1 MRRLFPLP
9 PAGTPR
15 PSLPEGPGPLL
26 VIGLVGGEA
35 HGPHAWSNR
44 LTESPA
50 FRVPGSAS
58 SPACELCMHHDQHHG
73 VLYLSLSSSMASQ
86 ALLEQADV
94 LARATSKQA
103 VHAWLVEKSTEHMR
117 ALLLLFHLSHA
128 VLVLSDARCVDVGLL
143 RQLRTLHTLKQAVQP
158 TVQVALKPVLHPAS
172 RGGGQRN
179 DQRNDQRN
187 EAQLPTLPALGF
199 VFASP
204 PVPSPDAP
212 GADGS
217 LSARIRLEAALEAQ
231 VRALLGSSKLLMR
244 CGGGGHSGGGGA
256 SQLYSLH
263 RDGCVHVQP
272 HAQPPLSLAG
282 CRDAA
287 EPGYFRMLELLAAP
301 PRPFAPA
308 APLDAAANHAE
319 PSPSGHAPP
328 PAAPPASAAG
338 QPPGGF
344 PPGGLSALLSDLRG
358 SATLIESLRGREGA
372 PPPPPLHPGAQVAA
386 LRAFVC
392 RLLGDGGGAQLTAD
406 GALAAHPQAVQ
417 QARLPS
423 ASLWSSVATQLLDKV
438 FCAEATPAPEE
449 PRGGEPRATAL
460 LGAGSGGDGGG
471 RRVLTAAALGRA
483 LDAETAFSTA
493 RCQAALPAARDL
505 YSRALPPQYSQE
517 VHDARV
523 AAATEFFLTAAF
535 GLASDSH
542 VVRLRREC
550 MSLWK
555 AGRQLCDGRSL
566 TGRQCTYRQH
576 PLPGKPASD
585 GLAAASGL
593 LRVRDQLLSVNDVA
607 VVGHARTTAILKA
620 AVGVLRLRIE
630 RPPPAEPS
638 DDEATAPAAAADDD
652 DPDPD
657 PDPAEASS
665 PATAEPAAAE
675 PAADAEEVEE
685 AREGSTEEAP
695 GPTPE
700 VPARVLAPAPPAAEQ
715 AAELAAAE
723 PAAALVAATASEGQ
737 SEPVT
742 PEWQSELVLPAAVP
756 PPVALPAA
764 LPPTAPP
771 VAAPPDVAPSDAA
784 PPVPL
789 TAVPPTASRRRL
801 RPPQCLEVQ
810 LFKPLASSRLGIVLT
825 STTPDTGVPTIAALP
840 SAATASATAAASSAG
855 ADARAARPHCSA
867 HDGLHACHC
876 GRVQLKRRDPF
887 ELEELEAYFDAP
899 CCDELPHAT
908 LQLHH
913 RGGGGGGGGGGVGG
927 GNAARLSLLG
937 TAGGPRGG
945 RSLAGHEGVLPRFGA
960 LRVLNVVAWPVPDAP
975 KAKEVAKAAEKAAM
989 HFPSLR
995 REEAKAEEE
1004 VETEAR
1010 PPPLALSDALTG
1022 VRGTA
1027 AAVAAAAAAAA
1038 GGGRTSP
1045 PARGVQPRT
1054 LELMVGLEYECAE
1067 GHRFVARPGSASG
1080 RNSPADAPSAPL
1092 AIAMAE
1098 ETPLAR
1104 SCAAEGC
1111 TRSAQLLRL
1120 HVRSTEAAQQL
1131 LLRPRVRF
1139 LAADNGAA
1147 SAAAAEL
1154 FEPDVPLLLPSE
1166 TALCLRLPLI
1176 FNAAGKP
1183 LLTAATAA
1191 DASRARKAVLLP
1203 HWLCMAGAADL
1214 PADA

>member
-1 MRRLFPLP
+1 
-9 PAGTPR
+9 
-15 PSLPEGPGPLL
+15 
-26 VIGLVGGEA
+26 
-35 HGPHAWSNR
+35 
-44 LTESPA
+44 
-50 FRVPGSAS
+50 
-58 SPACELCMHHDQHHG
+58 MHHDQNHG

-86 ALLEQADV
+86 ALLEQVDV

-103 VHAWLVEKSTEHMR
+103 VHAWLVEKSTEHTR
-117 ALLLLFHLSHA
+117 ALLLLFHLCHA

-143 RQLRTLHTLKQAVQP
+143 RQLRSLHTLKQAVQP
-158 TVQVALKPVLHPAS
+158 TVQVALKPVLHPTS
-172 RGGGQRN
+172 RGGSQRN

-217 LSARIRLEAALEAQ
+217 LSARLRLEAALEAQ

-244 CGGGGHSGGGGA
+244 CGGGGHSGGGSA

-272 HAQPPLSLAG
+272 HAQPPLTLAG

-308 APLDAAANHAE
+308 APLDPAAPHAAPHAE

-328 PAAPPASAAG
+328 PAA
-338 QPPGGF
+338 PPGGF

-392 RLLGDGGGAQLTAD
+392 RLLGDSGVAQLTAD
-406 GALAAHPQAVQ
+406 GALAAQPQAAQ

-423 ASLWSSVATQLLDKV
+423 ASLWSSAATQLLDKV

-460 LGAGSGGDGGG
+460 LGSGSGGDGGG

-542 VVRLRREC
+542 VLRLRREC

-576 PLPGKPASD
+576 PLQGKPASD

-593 LRVRDQLLSVNDVA
+593 LRVRDQLLSVNGVA

-638 DDEATAPAAAADDD
+638 DDEATAPAAADDD
-652 DPDPD
+652 DLD

-665 PATAEPAAAE
+665 PAAAEPAAAE
-675 PAADAEEVEE
+675 PAAAEPAAAEPAAAEPAAAEEVEE
-685 AREGSTEEAP
+685 ACEGSTEEAP
-695 GPTPE
+695 GPAPE
-700 VPARVLAPAPPAAEQ
+700 LPALAPAPAPPAAEQ
-715 AAELAAAE
+715 AAEPTAAE
-723 PAAALVAATASEGQ
+723 PAAALVVATASEGQ

-742 PEWQSELVLPAAVP
+742 PEWQSELVPLAAAP
-756 PPVALPAA
+756 PSAALPAA
-764 LPPTAPP
+764 LPPAAPP
-771 VAAPPDVAPSDAA
+771 AAAPPAAAPPAAAPPDVAPSDAA
-784 PPVPL
+784 PPSPP
-789 TAVPPTASRRRL
+789 TAAPPTASRRRQ
-801 RPPQCLEVQ
+801 RPPQRLEVE
-810 LFKPLASSRLGIVLT
+810 LYKPLASSRLGIVLT
-825 STTPDTGVPTIAALP
+825 STTPDTGVPNITALP

-855 ADARAARPHCSA
+855 ADARAARPHCSG
-867 HDGLHACHC
+867 HDALHACHC

-887 ELEELEAYFDAP
+887 ELAELEAYFDAP

-913 RGGGGGGGGGGVGG
+913 RGGGGGGSG

-937 TAGGPRGG
+937 TAGGSRGE

-960 LRVLNVVAWPVPDAP
+960 LRALTVVAWPVPDAP
-975 KAKEVAKAAEKAAM
+975 KATEAAEAAKK

-995 REEAKAEEE
+995 RGEAKAEEE
-1004 VETEAR
+1004 AETEAR

-1022 VRGTA
+1022 VRSTA
-1027 AAVAAAAAAAA
+1027 AAAAAAAAAA

-1067 GHRFVARPGSASG
+1067 GHRFVVRPGSASG
-1080 RNSPADAPSAPL
+1080 RTSPADAPSAPL
-1092 AIAMAE
+1092 ASALAE

-1104 SCAAEGC
+1104 PCAAEGC

-1120 HVRSTEAAQQL
+1120 HVRSPEAAQQL

-1154 FEPDVPLLLPSE
+1154 FEPEVPLLLPSE

-1191 DASRARKAVLLP
+1191 DASLARKAVLLP
-1203 HWLCMAGAADL
+1203 HWLCTAGAADA
-1214 PADA
+1214 PAHAPAGE

>member
-1 MRRLFPLP
+1 
-9 PAGTPR
+9 
-15 PSLPEGPGPLL
+15 
-26 VIGLVGGEA
+26 
-35 HGPHAWSNR
+35 
-44 LTESPA
+44 
-50 FRVPGSAS
+50 
-58 SPACELCMHHDQHHG
+58 MHHDQHHG

-103 VHAWLVEKSTEHMR
+103 IHAWLVEKSTEHMR

-158 TVQVALKPVLHPAS
+158 TVQVALKPVLHPTS

-217 LSARIRLEAALEAQ
+217 LSARLRLEAALEAQ

-308 APLDAAANHAE
+308 APLDATAPHSAPHAANHAE
-319 PSPSGHAPP
+319 PSQ

-392 RLLGDGGGAQLTAD
+392 RLLGDSGAAQLTAD

-417 QARLPS
+417 QGRLPS

-593 LRVRDQLLSVNDVA
+593 LRVRDQLLSVNGVA

-620 AVGVLRLRIE
+620 AVGVLRLQIE

-638 DDEATAPAAAADDD
+638 DDEATAPAAAEDDD

-657 PDPAEASS
+657 PEEASL
-665 PATAEPAAAE
+665 PAAAEPAPAE

-700 VPARVLAPAPPAAEQ
+700 VPALAPAPAPPAAEQ

-723 PAAALVAATASEGQ
+723 PATALVAATASEGQ

-764 LPPTAPP
+764 LPPVAPP
-771 VAAPPDVAPSDAA
+771 TAAPPAAAPPAAAPPAAAPPDVASSDVASSDATPPA
-784 PPVPL
+784 PP
-789 TAVPPTASRRRL
+789 TAVPLTASRRRP

-913 RGGGGGGGGGGVGG
+913 RGGGGSGGGGGGG

-975 KAKEVAKAAEKAAM
+975 KATEAAEAAKK

-995 REEAKAEEE
+995 REEAKVQEEA
-1004 VETEAR
+1004 ETEAR

-1027 AAVAAAAAAAA
+1027 VAAAAAAAATTSAAAA

-1080 RNSPADAPSAPL
+1080 RTSPADAQSAPL
-1092 AIAMAE
+1092 ASALAE
-1098 ETPLAR
+1098 ETPLTR
-1104 SCAAEGC
+1104 TCAAEGC

-1120 HVRSTEAAQQL
+1120 HVRSPEAAQQL

-1203 HWLCMAGAADL
+1203 HWLCTAGAADF